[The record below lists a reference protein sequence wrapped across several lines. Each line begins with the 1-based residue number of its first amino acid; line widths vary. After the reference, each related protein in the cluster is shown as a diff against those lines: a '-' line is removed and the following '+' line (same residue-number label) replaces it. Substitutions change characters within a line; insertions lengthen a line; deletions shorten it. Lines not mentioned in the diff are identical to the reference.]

1 MRLRLIVIPIII
13 PLALAM
19 SGCAVTGPADDGFE
33 NSQESID
40 IGKLDT
46 TGLIDLVMNKASNS
60 KNPAAQS
67 ENQ

>member
-1 MRLRLIVIPIII
+1 MRLRLIAIPIII
-13 PLALAM
+13 QLALLM

-46 TGLIDLVMNKASNS
+46 TELIQKILPRKAKTSNS
-60 KNPAAQS
+60 DSMLN
-67 ENQ
+67 

>member
-1 MRLRLIVIPIII
+1 MCLRLIVIPIII
-13 PLALAM
+13 PLALSM

-46 TGLIDLVMNKASNS
+46 IELIQKILPHKAKTISS
-60 KNPAAQS
+60 DS
-67 ENQ
+67 EFQ